1 MSKRKTIIYI
11 ECAILSIALII
22 IATMV
27 IMNYIHKQQKVPI
40 NLVAIGN
47 IGNKISVDGN
57 IAYVAGENKILV
69 PYDFSGDFNSCTN
82 AAQSKNLKGC
92 TNPRLPINETDDLP
106 EEVAREIISFYGD
119 IGGFWTSLSANHSSI
134 EIEGVSSGSLH
145 YAGVMTNYFLMGNDG
160 VMELV
165 WGYYLESKDDTNIM
179 GLLVLYDVLEDFEF
193 VDVEDTADTN
203 YSLDSIFEES
213 DIQEEQFYSSYTESS
228 SSNLMND
235 KAVNCIP
242 YPLPCGKYTLTHIF
256 SPFVGWIKTT
266 DSSGN
271 YSDSWKNDE
280 MIRIR
285 EANKKQNL
293 ISADRPFEIE
303 ESDTTQPTYNEDV
316 IQKHS
321 EFFEDITS
329 NMYIVVTDEW
339 IKSYNIYNELDLYKG
354 YMSKT
359 IYKPDDESYDDMYD
373 KRSKVDST
381 MGKYQIFDVEAYKLS
396 EDGLAFRTN
405 STYTFFYYPE
415 VNGIGIFIKDTGN
428 NICYKL
434 LFTLQ

>member
-1 MSKRKTIIYI
+1 MSKRKTILYI

-22 IATMV
+22 IAIMV
-27 IMNYIHKQQKVPI
+27 MNYIHKQQKAPI

-82 AAQSKNLKGC
+82 AAQSKYLKGC

-119 IGGFWTSLSANHSSI
+119 TGGFWTSLRATHSSI
-134 EIEGVSSGSLH
+134 ETVGVSSGSLH

-160 VMELV
+160 VMEVV
-165 WGYYLESKDDTNIM
+165 WGYSLKSKEDTNIM
-179 GLLVLYDVLEDFEF
+179 GLLVLFDVLEDFEF
-193 VDVEDTADTN
+193 VDVEDTADAN
-203 YSLDSIFEES
+203 YSSDHVFEES
-213 DIQEEQFYSSYTESS
+213 DIQKDRFYSSYTESS
-228 SSNLMND
+228 SSDLTND
-235 KAVNCIP
+235 KASNCIP
-242 YPLPCGKYTLTHIF
+242 YPLPCGKYTLAHIF
-256 SPFVGWIKTT
+256 SPFIGWIKTT

-280 MIRIR
+280 MLRIR
-285 EANKKQNL
+285 EANKKEYL
-293 ISADRPFEIE
+293 ISADRLFEVE

-316 IQKHS
+316 IQKYN
-321 EFFEDITS
+321 EFFENITS

-359 IYKPDDESYDDMYD
+359 VYKPGDESYDDMYD
-373 KRSKVDST
+373 KRSKVDSS
-381 MGKYQIFDVEAYKLS
+381 MGKYQVFDVEAHRLS
-396 EDGLAFRTN
+396 EDGLAYRTN
-405 STYTFFYYPE
+405 SMYTFFYYPD
-415 VNGIGIFIKDTGN
+415 VDGIAVFIKDTDN